1 MKITYTRKVVA
12 SILMAS
18 FIFFPFGL
26 YADEVREIDALA
38 NRLEVKQELFNGLG
52 SEFVEGEILV
62 KFKGDKKARIL
73 SLPAGR
79 LVGDAVQEYRSRKN
93 VQFAEP
99 NYIARAL
106 LTPNDPYF
114 VYQWHLDNPVHG
126 GINSKTAWNTSS
138 GSGVIVAIVD
148 TGIAYENYTA
158 PNGKKYYKAP
168 DLSGTCFVAGYDY
181 IENDTHPNDDNSH
194 GTHVA
199 GTVAQSTNNSS
210 GVAGVAYS
218 SCLMPVKVLD
228 RNGSGSYAQVA
239 DGIRFAADNGA
250 NVINLSLGG
259 SASSQTLE
267 DAVAYAYNKG
277 VTIVA
282 ASGNDSSSAVS
293 YPAAYDDYVIAVGAT
308 RYDETRAGY
317 SNYGASLDIVAPG
330 GDTSVDQNSDGYVDG
345 VLQNT
350 FNPNTKNTGSFG
362 YWFFQGTSMAAPHVA
377 GVAAL
382 VIGNGNASAP
392 TDVRLALEQTAD
404 DLGTAGRDN
413 TYGWGLVNAAAAL
426 AWSSGPLPPSDNP
439 PSVNITS
446 PANSAEVS
454 GSVSVASDANDDN
467 GVVRVDF
474 YLDDVLIG
482 SDSAI
487 PYEILFDTTTISDGS
502 HTLKAQA
509 IDTISQTANSSISI
523 TVDNINDPPQAN
535 AGPDRTATTGANVSF
550 DGSASS
556 DLDGSIVSYSWDYGD
571 GNFGSGVTTT
581 HAYLAAGSYTATLTV
596 TDDEA
601 ASAQDQATVSV
612 SDPPA
617 EIEAFFDSFEVSEW
631 NGLWTED
638 SQNDWFRS
646 SQRATDGT
654 RSAEVDGRANNALL
668 TSIPINLQGR
678 TSARIDFSWFIES
691 SLDTNEYLIFEVSTN
706 SRATWVEKAR
716 LRGNVDPENTWH
728 AKSFELSGLSNLR
741 VRFKAKMS
749 DTSEDASV
757 DMVRVLAW

>member
-38 NRLEVKQELFNGLG
+38 DRLEVKQELFNGLG
-52 SEFVEGEILV
+52 SEIVEGEMLA

-79 LVGDAVQEYRSRKN
+79 LVGDAVREYRSLKN

-138 GSGVIVAIVD
+138 GSGAIVAIVD

-181 IENDTHPNDDNSH
+181 IENDTHPNDNNSH

-218 SCLMPVKVLD
+218 SFLMPVKVLD

-239 DGIRFAADNGA
+239 DRIRFAADNGA
-250 NVINLSLGG
+250 HVINLSLGG

-282 ASGNDSSSAVS
+282 ASGNDGSSAVS

-362 YWFFQGTSMAAPHVA
+362 YWFFQGTSMATPHAA

-382 VIGNGNASAP
+382 VIGNSNAQTP
-392 TDVRLALEQTAD
+392 HQVRAALQETAD
-404 DLGTAGRDN
+404 DLGALSRDD

-426 AWSSGPLPPSDNP
+426 SWSAGPPPPSDNP
-439 PSVNITS
+439 PAVSITS
-446 PANSAEVS
+446 PASGVEVS
-454 GSVSVASDANDDN
+454 GVITVAADASDDN
-467 GVVRVDF
+467 GIMEVSF
-474 YLDDVLIG
+474 YANDTLIG
-482 SDSAI
+482 FDSTNV
-487 PYEILFDTTTISDGS
+487 YEVSWDTTAASEGS
-502 HTLKAQA
+502 NFLTAVA
-509 IDTISQTANSSISI
+509 RDTAGQTASSTIQVF
-523 TVDNINDPPQAN
+523 VDNVNEPPTAN
-535 AGPDRTATTGANVSF
+535 AGPDQSAFTGESVSF
-550 DGSASS
+550 DGSSS
-556 DLDGSIVSYSWDYGD
+556 FDEDGTIMNYEWDFGD
-571 GNFGSGVTTT
+571 GAVAKVPFVIHDRTI
-581 HAYLAAGSYTATLTV
+581 L
-596 TDDEA
+596 
-601 ASAQDQATVSV
+601 
-612 SDPPA
+612 
-617 EIEAFFDSFEVSEW
+617 IK
-631 NGLWTED
+631 
-638 SQNDWFRS
+638 
-646 SQRATDGT
+646 RA
-654 RSAEVDGRANNALL
+654 
-668 TSIPINLQGR
+668 
-678 TSARIDFSWFIES
+678 
-691 SLDTNEYLIFEVSTN
+691 
-706 SRATWVEKAR
+706 
-716 LRGNVDPENTWH
+716 
-728 AKSFELSGLSNLR
+728 
-741 VRFKAKMS
+741 
-749 DTSEDASV
+749 
-757 DMVRVLAW
+757 